1 MRWQIKLVL
10 GIIRLR
16 SRDVLIKQHWQ
27 YWCIG
32 VAAVI
37 RSDYC
42 LNMDALVI
50 KKRWW
55 GYFSFFLS
63 QA

>member
-1 MRWQIKLVL
+1 MCWQIKLVL

-32 VAAVI
+32 VAA
-37 RSDYC
+37 DYC
-42 LNMDALVI
+42 LNVDALVI
-50 KKRWW
+50 KKWW
-55 GYFSFFLS
+55 EGYFSFFLS
-63 QA
+63 QG

>member
-1 MRWQIKLVL
+1 MCWQIKLVL
-10 GIIRLR
+10 GIIKLR
-16 SRDVLIKQHWQ
+16 SRDVLIKQHWR

-37 RSDYC
+37 GSDCC
-42 LNMDALVI
+42 LNVDALVI
-50 KKRWW
+50 RKWRA

-63 QA
+63 QG